1 VNDGA
6 SLDRNGHDAPID
18 LVWREHRPFLVDLA
32 FKMLG
37 NFSSAEDVVQDAFS
51 RLLRVDLDGI
61 DDVRGWLVV
70 VVSRLCLDELRSAR
84 LRRQDLGGDQDE
96 TAASPAPDPADR
108 VTLDDDIRMALLI
121 VLQRLSPAERTVFVL
136 HDVFQFSFATAA
148 SIVGRSPEACRKLAS
163 RARRRV
169 EVETGPSRFVLQPAD
184 PRRVAD
190 RFIAACAGGDIE
202 ALMELLDPNVVGE
215 ADLGDGIA
223 RPLQIGRD
231 RVAPNTLRYF
241 GPSTGVTLV
250 SYPLNGRLGAL
261 AFRDRQL
268 FALVTFET
276 TDDLISDIHA
286 ILDPAKLAIAGL
298 QFQPDR

>member
-1 VNDGA
+1 MSDGT
-6 SLDRNGHDAPID
+6 DRNRYGPDAPVD
-18 LVWREHRPFLVDLA
+18 QVWREHRPFLVDLA

-51 RLLRVDLDGI
+51 RLLRVDLEGI

-84 LRRQDLGGDQDE
+84 LRRQDLGGDPDD
-96 TAASPAPDPADR
+96 TASPAPDPADR
-108 VTLDDDIRMALLI
+108 VTLDDEVRMALLI

-136 HDVFQFSFATAA
+136 HDVFQFSFETAA

-169 EVETGPSRFVLQPAD
+169 EAETGPSRFVLQPAD
-184 PRRVAD
+184 PRRVAE

-215 ADLGDGIA
+215 ADLGDGVA

-250 SYPLNGRLGAL
+250 PHPLNGRLGAL

-268 FALVTFET
+268 FALLTFET